1 MKKILRQNYSTFFDV
16 FIFYFFIYTFLTFPL
31 QRCFLFFVFFFF
43 SFDLPFVMMLF
54 VFSFFGFA
62 KRWVLLLFLLFFS
75 LNFIFIIFLK
85 KTLLDDFLFYFLKCP
100 LSFDK
105 FIRTLFSTKPNVF
118 YISTFP
124 TFQPNT
130 NRKTKNF
137 FILLLFHSP
146 SIFILSLFYP
156 PNQTDP
162 KEYKKSLILDFPR
175 SWPVYHINNLY

>member
-1 MKKILRQNYSTFFDV
+1 MIGPTNFLSPLKIQSLQIGVKSEKNIETKLLYLFWR
-16 FIFYFFIYTFLTFPL
+16 FY
-31 QRCFLFFVFFFF
+31 FLFFYIYVFDFSFAKVLFVFCLFFF

-105 FIRTLFSTKPNVF
+105 FIRTLFSTKPKSFLYLHFSNL
-118 YISTFP
+118 ST
-124 TFQPNT
+124 
-130 NRKTKNF
+130 KHK
-137 FILLLFHSP
+137 
-146 SIFILSLFYP
+146 
-156 PNQTDP
+156 
-162 KEYKKSLILDFPR
+162 
-175 SWPVYHINNLY
+175 

>member
-1 MKKILRQNYSTFFDV
+1 MRERGGKKNDRTHKFSLPSQNTITPNWSEKWKKYWDKT
-16 FIFYFFIYTFLTFPL
+16 TLPFLTFL
-31 QRCFLFFVFFFF
+31 FFIFLYIRFWLFLCKGAFCFLFFFF

-105 FIRTLFSTKPNVF
+105 FIRTLFSTKSKSFLYLHFSNL
-118 YISTFP
+118 ST
-124 TFQPNT
+124 
-130 NRKTKNF
+130 KHK
-137 FILLLFHSP
+137 
-146 SIFILSLFYP
+146 
-156 PNQTDP
+156 
-162 KEYKKSLILDFPR
+162 
-175 SWPVYHINNLY
+175 

>member
-1 MKKILRQNYSTFFDV
+1 MRERGEKKNDRTHKFSLPSQNTITPNWSEKWKKYWDKT
-16 FIFYFFIYTFLTFPL
+16 TLPFLTFL
-31 QRCFLFFVFFFF
+31 FF

-105 FIRTLFSTKPNVF
+105 FIRTLFSTKPKSFLYLHFSNL
-118 YISTFP
+118 ST
-124 TFQPNT
+124 
-130 NRKTKNF
+130 KHK
-137 FILLLFHSP
+137 
-146 SIFILSLFYP
+146 
-156 PNQTDP
+156 
-162 KEYKKSLILDFPR
+162 
-175 SWPVYHINNLY
+175 